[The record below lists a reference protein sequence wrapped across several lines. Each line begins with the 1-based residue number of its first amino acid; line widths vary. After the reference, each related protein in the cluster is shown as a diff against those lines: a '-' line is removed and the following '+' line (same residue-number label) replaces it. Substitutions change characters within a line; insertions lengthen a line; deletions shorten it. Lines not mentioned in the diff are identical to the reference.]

1 MAAILLV
8 DDEPKL
14 RAVLAIWL
22 RRHGHAIV
30 EAESGER
37 ALQWIESQSF
47 EIALLDV
54 ALPGMS
60 GIEVMQQLSRKDDAP
75 TGIMMTAHGS
85 IRSAID
91 AMRVGAFD
99 YLTKPFDNE
108 ELLIVIERA
117 LEQRRLRVEVTQL
130 REELETRYGF
140 TDIVGI
146 SPAMRRV
153 FQAMDKVA
161 KTDETVLI
169 LGESGTGKE
178 LVARAL
184 HRRGSRAHGPFLAVN
199 CSAIPATLVES
210 EFFGH
215 ERGAF
220 TDAKETR
227 AGKFELAR
235 KGTIFL
241 DEIGDLP
248 LEAQAKLLRALQ
260 ERQVTRVGSNKVIDL
275 DVRVIAATHKD
286 LRAAVANGTFRE
298 DLFYRLAV
306 LPIHLPPLRDRP
318 EDLPVLLE
326 HLVRTFASELDTTA
340 KAVSAEARAL
350 LAGYDWPGN
359 IRELQNVVRRALVF
373 AEGPVVRAAD
383 LPADIRGLD
392 EAWPS
397 GGDERVSMADAV
409 ARSVARVERGLIVS
423 TLAECDGN
431 RSRAADRLGINRKT
445 LFTKMKHYGLARLD
459 EDEC

>member
-1 MAAILLV
+1 MQHL
-8 DDEPKL
+8 
-14 RAVLAIWL
+14 
-22 RRHGHAIV
+22 
-30 EAESGER
+30 SG
-37 ALQWIESQSF
+37 
-47 EIALLDV
+47 
-54 ALPGMS
+54 
-60 GIEVMQQLSRKDDAP
+60 KDDAP
-75 TGIMMTAHGS
+75 AGIMMTAHGS
-85 IRSAID
+85 IRSAVD

-99 YLTKPFDNE
+99 YLTKPFDND
-108 ELLIVIERA
+108 ELLIVVERA
-117 LEQRRLRVEVTQL
+117 LEQRRLRSEVTLL
-130 REELETRYGF
+130 RGELEARYGF

-184 HRRGSRAHGPFLAVN
+184 HRRGTRSRGPFLAVN

-220 TDAKETR
+220 TDAKDAR
-227 AGKFELAR
+227 PGKFELAHR
-235 KGTIFL
+235 GTIFL

-286 LRAAVANGTFRE
+286 LRTAVANGTFRE
-298 DLFYRLAV
+298 DLFYRLEV
-306 LPIHLPPLRDRP
+306 LPIHLPPLRERP
-318 EDLPVLLE
+318 EDLPVLFE
-326 HLVRTFASELDTTA
+326 HLMRTFASELKVTA
-340 KAVSAEARAL
+340 KGVSPEARAL

-359 IRELQNVVRRALVF
+359 IRQLQNVVRHVLVF
-373 AEGPVVRAAD
+373 GEGPVVRAVD
-383 LPADIRGLD
+383 LPADVRGVDGEL
-392 EAWPS
+392 PS
-397 GGDERVSMADAV
+397 SGDANLSLADAV

-423 TLAECDGN
+423 TLAECDGS

-445 LFTKMKHYGLARLD
+445 LFTKMKLYGLTPLD
-459 EDEC
+459 EDES